1 MTIRQLLYPGTAL
14 IAVGQPA
21 FAQTAV
27 PADTNAAEAA
37 APAAP
42 APSGEAN
49 AAAAATRVAPE
60 PDPQSEAQA
69 AALAASPDGAL
80 RTAASEVFKVIPRAA
95 ELPHGA
101 TMTRAKIDLGSMLF
115 FDPRMSK
122 SGVFSCQSCHNIGMG
137 GVDGLETSIGHGWQQ
152 GPRNAPTMLNA
163 VFNVAQFWDGRAPDL
178 AAQAQGPV
186 QAGVEMN
193 NTPEHLIQTLKSM
206 PGYVDAFTAS
216 FPGEADPITFDN
228 FAHAIEAFEATLL
241 TPNARFDQ
249 WLQGVDG
256 AMNDQEKRGLQAF
269 MDTGC
274 MTCHAGTNFG
284 GEGYYPFGLV
294 EAPDASV
301 RPEGDMGRFKVT
313 NTTDDEYVFR
323 AAPLRNVAIT
333 APYFH
338 SGKVWNLED
347 AVRIMSNAQ
356 LGTELTE
363 EQAQDIVAFLGTLT
377 GEQPQIVHPT
387 LPVRMADTPK
397 PAPIDLPTQVNAAA
411 PQGADAAAP
420 AADAGGPADAAP
432 ADAAPADTAAPAAPA
447 SN

>member
-1 MTIRQLLYPGTAL
+1 
-14 IAVGQPA
+14 
-21 FAQTAV
+21 
-27 PADTNAAEAA
+27 
-37 APAAP
+37 
-42 APSGEAN
+42 
-49 AAAAATRVAPE
+49 
-60 PDPQSEAQA
+60 
-69 AALAASPDGAL
+69 
-80 RTAASEVFKVIPRAA
+80 
-95 ELPHGA
+95 
-101 TMTRAKIDLGSMLF
+101 
-115 FDPRMSK
+115 
-122 SGVFSCQSCHNIGMG
+122 MG
-137 GVDGLETSIGHGWQQ
+137 GV
-152 GPRNAPTMLNA
+152 
-163 VFNVAQFWDGRAPDL
+163 DGRAPDL

-256 AMNDQEKRGLQAF
+256 AMNEQEKRGLQAF

-363 EQAQDIVAFLGTLT
+363 DQEQDIVAFLGTLT

-397 PAPIDLPTQVNAAA
+397 PAPIDLPTQVNAVA
-411 PQGADAAAP
+411 QRGADAATS

-432 ADAAPADTAAPAAPA
+432 ADAAPTDTAAPAAPA